1 MIVHAGT
8 KRKHREGG
16 IDFHHSQGGDVVA
29 TVVAADVGAGVGDG
43 VGKGV
48 GEGVGAEVATGEL
61 EVETPGM
68 HCQ

>member
-1 MIVHAGT
+1 MHAGT

>member
-1 MIVHAGT
+1 MVTHAGA
-8 KRKHREGG
+8 KRKHQEGG
-16 IDFHHSQGGDVVA
+16 IDFRHSQAGVVVA

-43 VGKGV
+43 VGEGV

-61 EVETPGM
+61 EVEAPGM

>member
-1 MIVHAGT
+1 MHAGA
-8 KRKHREGG
+8 KRKLWEDGTNIR
-16 IDFHHSQGGDVVA
+16 HSQAGEVVA

>member
-1 MIVHAGT
+1 MHAGA
-8 KRKHREGG
+8 KRKHQEDG
-16 IDFHHSQGGDVVA
+16 IIFRHSQAGAVVA
-29 TVVAADVGAGVGDG
+29 TVVAAGVGAGVGDG
-43 VGKGV
+43 VGEGV

>member
-1 MIVHAGT
+1 MHAGT
-8 KRKHREGG
+8 RRKHREGG

-43 VGKGV
+43 VGEGV

>member
-1 MIVHAGT
+1 VVTHAGA
-8 KRKHREGG
+8 KRKHQEGG
-16 IDFHHSQGGDVVA
+16 IDFRHSQAGVVVA

-43 VGKGV
+43 VGEGV

-61 EVETPGM
+61 EVEAPGM